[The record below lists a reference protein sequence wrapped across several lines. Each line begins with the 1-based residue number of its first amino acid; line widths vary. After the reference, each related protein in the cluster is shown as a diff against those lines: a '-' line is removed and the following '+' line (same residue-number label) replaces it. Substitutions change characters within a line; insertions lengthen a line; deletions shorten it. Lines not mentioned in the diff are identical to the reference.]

1 MELSNE
7 NKRIIKYRERQE
19 LSGRRRREF
28 YLDDNEIDVVKD
40 LIMIMRREETDLT
53 KAKVNIINIC
63 EQ

>member
-28 YLDDNEIDVVKD
+28 YLDDNENDVVKD
-40 LIMIMRREETDLT
+40 LIMIMRREEEDLT